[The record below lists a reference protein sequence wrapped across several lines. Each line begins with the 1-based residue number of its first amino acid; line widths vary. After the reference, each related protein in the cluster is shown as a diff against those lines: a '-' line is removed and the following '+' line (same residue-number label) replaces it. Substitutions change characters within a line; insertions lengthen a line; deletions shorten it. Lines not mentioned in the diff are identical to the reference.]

1 MIITDLNSILPVIVL
16 IAWALITLLLDVW
29 FSKRVPA
36 LTPIFSAVGLT
47 TVLVLILRQFGH
59 NASAFNDMIRVDG
72 FSTFLSC
79 LFVVSGIVSI
89 LLGHAYLKR
98 VGIREGEYYVLLMI
112 SISGMLLMASAA
124 DLIIVFLALELLSI
138 PLYVLTGID
147 HKRIESKEAALKYF
161 LLGTMASAFVL
172 FGISF
177 VYGATATTKL
187 IGVVDA
193 VTNGTANLF
202 LLVTGAALLLGGFG
216 FKVAAVPFHS
226 WTPDVYHGAP
236 SPVTAFMSVGAKAAG
251 FAALLRVF
259 SLDFTMLSEDL
270 LPIFW
275 VLAAATMIL
284 GNVAALAQT
293 NLKRMLA
300 YSSIAHAGY
309 ILMAFVGFGDPQ
321 VLQNSVASA
330 LFYLAAY
337 AFTSLG
343 AWAVVVAV
351 EKNDGSGNEIN
362 DLTGLGKSSPAL
374 AAAMTVFM
382 LSFTGIPLTLGFWG
396 KFYLFRTAIQ
406 GGFIWL
412 AVLGLLTS
420 LVSAY
425 YYLRV
430 VVKMF
435 FVPGEAV
442 VQQGRMIV
450 ILAVVLALIVVGMAF
465 VPGWLFDLA
474 AAGVIAGF

>member
-89 LLGHAYLKR
+89 LLGHEYLKR

-216 FKVAAVPFHS
+216 FKVAAVPFQS

-412 AVLGLLTS
+412 AVIGLLTS

-442 VQQGRMIV
+442 VQQGRTIV
-450 ILAVVLALIVVGMAF
+450 ILAVILALIVVGMAF
-465 VPGWLFDLA
+465 VPGWLFNHA